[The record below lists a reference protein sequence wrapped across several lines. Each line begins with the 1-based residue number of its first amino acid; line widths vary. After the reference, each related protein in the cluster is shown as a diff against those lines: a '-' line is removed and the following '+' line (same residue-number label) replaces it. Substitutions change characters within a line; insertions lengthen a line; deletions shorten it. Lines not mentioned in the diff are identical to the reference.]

1 MSNVSWGNS
10 SSAVGDNTSVSMLW
24 GQGSSRGSRNQSLSS
39 MSDTNS
45 TDPPKFTGN
54 MYGLFD
60 GPGSIWD
67 PAADSGNSSLLPWAT
82 TPSPSENKDNST
94 N

>member
-1 MSNVSWGNS
+1 MSDLPWS
-10 SSAVGDNTSVSMLW
+10 STGSPAVGDNSSVSMLW
-24 GQGSSRGSRNQSLSS
+24 RQSSSHGSRSQSLSS
-39 MSDTNS
+39 ASDINS
-45 TDPPKFTGN
+45 TEPPKFTGN

-67 PAADSGNSSLLPWAT
+67 PAASSGNSNLLPWAT
-82 TPSPSENKDNST
+82 SPSENKDNSST